1 MTPRH
6 FPPAD
11 LIDLVADLVAEITYH
26 RHLVPVR
33 EPRAY
38 ARAQKR
44 PGGRFRTKKPADRA
58 PLTPRTKVIFWQ
70 LSLPT

>member
-1 MTPRH
+1 MTPRR

-11 LIDLVADLVAEITYH
+11 LTDLVADLVAEITHH
-26 RHLVPVR
+26 RSLVPIR
-33 EPRAY
+33 EARSY

-58 PLTPRTKVIFWQ
+58 PLTPRTKVIFWRLP
-70 LSLPT
+70 LST

>member
-1 MTPRH
+1 VTPRH

-11 LIDLVADLVAEITYH
+11 LIDLVADLVAEITH
-26 RHLVPVR
+26 RRSLVPIR
-33 EPRAY
+33 QTRSY

-58 PLTPRTKVIFWQ
+58 PLTPRTKVIFWR
-70 LSLPT
+70 LPLPF